1 MYAGPADISCLSNP
15 PKPDVLE
22 ATANQFV
29 IIDRTELQLLY
40 IELSNLFRENF
51 SLLTRMDP
59 RYVPDNDH
67 LLGVFN
73 LLCVTFLFTFL
84 TDTGKEPSVRRE
96 RYTLESRYRHCQHL
110 KTASRVV
117 IPHAN
122 NRAFTLLCGSYQT
135 ASLSDIKTAD
145 RG

>member
-40 IELSNLFRENF
+40 IEFSDLLRENF

-59 RYVPDNDH
+59 GYVPDNDH

-84 TDTGKEPSVRRE
+84 TDTGKEPTVW
-96 RYTLESRYRHCQHL
+96 
-110 KTASRVV
+110 
-117 IPHAN
+117 
-122 NRAFTLLCGSYQT
+122 
-135 ASLSDIKTAD
+135 
-145 RG
+145 